1 VSRAARVLGAV
12 VAVVGCLV
20 PAAVPPAQADPGRS
34 AALPGR
40 HALGRASVA
49 RPQAKPPE
57 APARQPLSIETLDPS
72 YLQPDTPVQISGTAF
87 NNTDETWGDAQVGMM
102 VSNTPFTTSAEI
114 AAATRADPYED
125 FAGEQI
131 LAPGTFDDIGDIAP
145 GQSRSFSL
153 TVPFRQLHL
162 SGGDGVYWVGT
173 ELRVTGGDGRRGS
186 VARTL
191 TFMPLVSGATNVPK
205 VDLAM
210 LWPMFAP
217 VPWNGTEYV
226 RDSLAQQFAPTG
238 RLRML
243 AELGASATNNPLT
256 WVVDPAVLDHAS
268 RMSHG
273 FTVDGRQVRAD
284 SADARSAGSWMRL
297 VRRALSR
304 SVALAVPYGN
314 PDVASLAH
322 ADIRPGLR
330 GTAGAGDRVL
340 DALGVARLGL
350 MWPPGGHAD
359 EDVLEKAAETNAD
372 VTLLSRDTF
381 ANPPARAVVNMPVGS
396 AGQPPGPTAPG
407 ATTPSLVVT
416 PDRSRVGLR
425 AQPGQSTLQWRQLIL
440 ANTALRALFGG
451 SQSHAAIA
459 MPSPRWWPDASW
471 RDADLFQ
478 GLRVPWVTR
487 VSTTALVNAPHPTY
501 HGRLTYPPSAANH
514 ELGAGIMGKV
524 RRLRRTSRTV
534 DDLLAN
540 PESNQALADQAFGL
554 SSSSAWRDDR
564 QTGREIATDFVTANR
579 DMIHSIDL
587 EAPNFVTLS
596 SASGRFPIS
605 ITNGL
610 DAPVTVDLE
619 VTARDPRMTIAP
631 IGPVTLQ
638 RDQRVTV
645 TVLTNSRGVGI
656 TTLSARMLTQA
667 GKPFGPLAT
676 FQVRTTQIGTLVW
689 VIMGVG
695 GAVLF
700 IAAGRRI
707 FSRVRRHRRRVRG
720 AR

>member
-1 VSRAARVLGAV
+1 LVAAVC
-12 VAVVGCLV
+12 CLV
-20 PAAVPPAQADPGRS
+20 PAAATPAQADPGRS
-34 AALPGR
+34 AGPAAG
-40 HALGRASVA
+40 HITGHVTGRASVA
-49 RPQAKPPE
+49 RPQATPPE
-57 APARQPLSIETLDPS
+57 APARQPLSIETLSPS
-72 YLQPDTPVQISGTAF
+72 YLQPGTPVQVSGTVF
-87 NNTDETWGDAQVGMM
+87 NDTGDVWGDAQVGMM
-102 VSNTPFTTSAEI
+102 VSGTPFTSNAQI

-145 GQSRSFSL
+145 GQSRSFTM
-153 TVPFRQLHL
+153 TVPFRQLNL
-162 SGGDGVYWVGT
+162 SGGDGVYWVGA
-173 ELRVTGGDGRRGS
+173 ELRVTDGEGLRGS

-191 TFMPLVSGATNVPK
+191 TFMPLVSDAPDVPK

-217 VPWNGTEYV
+217 VPWNGKEYV
-226 RDSLAQQFAPTG
+226 RDSLPQQFALDG

-243 AELGASATNNPLT
+243 AELGASAVKNPLT

-273 FTVDGRQVRAD
+273 FTVDGRQVPAD
-284 SADARSAGSWMRL
+284 SDPARDAASWMRL

-322 ADIRPGLR
+322 ADIRPGVR
-330 GTAGAGDRVL
+330 GAARAGERVL

-359 EDVLEKAAETNAD
+359 HDVLDKSAEANAD
-372 VTLLSRDTF
+372 VTLLSRDSF
-381 ANPPARAVVNMPVGS
+381 AHPPAQAVVDMPVGS
-396 AGQPPGPTAPG
+396 PGPPGQAPGPTASG
-407 ATTPSLVVT
+407 SSSTTPTLVVT

-451 SQSHAAIA
+451 SQSHTAIA
-459 MPSPRWWPDASW
+459 MPSPRWWPDAAW

-478 GLRVPWVTR
+478 GLHVPWITR
-487 VSTTALVNAPHPTY
+487 VSTSALVNAPHPIY
-501 HGRLTYPPSAANH
+501 DGGLSYPPSASNR
-514 ELGAGIMGKV
+514 ELGPGIMGKV

-534 DDLLAN
+534 DDLLTN
-540 PESNQALADQAFGL
+540 PEFNQARSDQAFGL

-564 QTGREIATDFVTANR
+564 QTGREIATDFVTTNR
-579 DMIHSIDL
+579 DMIRSIDI

-610 DAPVTVDLE
+610 NAPVTVDLA
-619 VTARDPRMTIAP
+619 VTARDPRMTVAP

-656 TTLSARMLTQA
+656 TTLTARMLTQA
-667 GKPFGPLAT
+667 GTPFGPTAT

>member
-1 VSRAARVLGAV
+1 M
-12 VAVVGCLV
+12 
-20 PAAVPPAQADPGRS
+20 
-34 AALPGR
+34 
-40 HALGRASVA
+40 A
-49 RPQAKPPE
+49 RPQAKPPV
-57 APARQPLSIETLDPS
+57 APARQPLSIENLSPS
-72 YLQPDTPVQISGTAF
+72 YLQPGTPVQVSGTVF
-87 NNTDETWGDAQVGMM
+87 NNTDQPWGDAQVGMM
-102 VSNTPFTTSAEI
+102 VSGTPFTSSSQV
-114 AAATRADPYED
+114 AAASRADPYKD

-145 GQSRSFSL
+145 GQSRSFSV

-162 SGGDGVYWVGT
+162 SGDAGVYWVGT
-173 ELRVTGGDGRRGS
+173 ELRVTDGDGLRDS

-191 TFMPLVSGATNVPK
+191 TFMPLVSPAAAVPK

-217 VPWNGTEYV
+217 VPWNGKEYV

-243 AELGASATNNPLT
+243 AELGTSAGKNPVT
-256 WVVDPAVLDHAS
+256 WVVDPAVLDHAD

-273 FTVDGRQVRAD
+273 FTVGSRQVPAD
-284 SADARSAGSWMRL
+284 SDSARDAASWMRL

-314 PDVASLAH
+314 PDMASLAH
-322 ADIRPGLR
+322 SDIRPGLR
-330 GTAGAGDRVL
+330 GAARAGARVL
-340 DALGVARLGL
+340 DAQGVARLGL
-350 MWPPGGHAD
+350 MWPPAGHAD
-359 EDVLEKAAETNAD
+359 QDVLDKAAEASAD
-372 VTLLSRDTF
+372 VTMLSRDTF
-381 ANPPARAVVNMPVGS
+381 THPPEKAVVDMPVGS
-396 AGQPPGPTAPG
+396 AGPPGPTAPG
-407 ATTPSLVVT
+407 SSATTPSLVVT
-416 PDRSRVGLR
+416 ADRSRTGLR

-451 SQSHAAIA
+451 AQSHSAIA
-459 MPSPRWWPDASW
+459 MPSPRWWPDAAW

-478 GLRVPWVTR
+478 GLQVPWIR
-487 VSTTALVNAPHPTY
+487 QVSASALLNAPHPTY
-501 HGRLTYPPSAANH
+501 HGGLEYSPSAANR
-514 ELGAGIMGKV
+514 ELGPGIMGKV
-524 RRLRRTSRTV
+524 RRLRRTSRTL

-540 PESNQALADQAFGL
+540 PAANQVRSDQAFGL
-554 SSSSAWRDDR
+554 SSSAAWRDDR

-610 DAPVTVDLE
+610 NAPVTVDLA
-619 VTARDPRMTIAP
+619 VTARDPRMTVAP
-631 IGPVTLQ
+631 IRPITLQ

-656 TTLSARMLTQA
+656 TTLTARMLTQA
-667 GKPFGPLAT
+667 GKPFGPRAS

-695 GAVLF
+695 AAVLF

-707 FSRVRRHRRRVRG
+707 LSRVRRHRRRARG